1 MKIGKTQV
9 FLGRNPQREQISSHD
24 RKLDILIHNVVQ
36 NDIAPMFGDEKLLE
50 EFLRKI
56 HNFKAGKLQEE
67 ILFEN
72 FIKETEE
79 LVNKFIPYIP
89 EKLPEELMNLEGTIE
104 RIVEV
109 YLHSYANREL
119 MIANTKRD
127 LSSALQE

>member
-89 EKLPEELMNLEGTIE
+89 EKLPEEF
-104 RIVEV
+104 
-109 YLHSYANREL
+109 H
-119 MIANTKRD
+119 
-127 LSSALQE
+127 